1 MKTNAR
7 PRNHRSGLPFPGRIL
22 RPRVPAREQPGGRAL
37 VAEGGVTAAGCG
49 QLQCQGAEGL
59 GEDDGFTAEPDADLA
74 VGGLDVPEG
83 EPAAETY

>member
-1 MKTNAR
+1 M
-7 PRNHRSGLPFPGRIL
+7 
-22 RPRVPAREQPGGRAL
+22 PAREQPGGRAL